1 MCFSFCRKKVADSKK
16 KLNRGFTDLPRKLK
30 KKTDFRFTEIFFKQK
45 KNTEISVIYRA
56 LLYPRPPEKNKT
68 ENFMRF
74 NTGRNVTSL
83 TW

>member
-30 KKTDFRFTEIFFKQK
+30 KNRFSIYRDFLQTK